1 MHDKITQSEGLVNV
15 TYVKNTI
22 ALVTVSDAW
31 VLRQLKFF
39 PMFAVLNP
47 GVSYSY
53 KWKNRI
59 NNPIYIKYL

>member
-31 VLRQLKFF
+31 VLSQLKFF

-53 KWKNRI
+53 K
-59 NNPIYIKYL
+59 